1 MRTLI
6 LVVGSIIALLGSV
19 SHAHGQKSTERFI
32 PIGQSPG
39 LSNKFTYIG
48 TIEAVAPEKRTIS
61 AGGHTVKIT
70 DRTRI
75 WLDRS
80 KMKLGN
86 RAGSISDLQQ
96 GRRVEIKYDNPAR
109 PQAADWIKVEITSP

>member
-1 MRTLI
+1 MRRLI
-6 LVVGSIIALLGSV
+6 VAAGTVIALLGGV
-19 SHAHGQKSTERFI
+19 SQAHGQKSTERYI

-39 LSNKFTYIG
+39 MSGKTTYVG
-48 TIEAVAPEKRTIS
+48 SIEAVAPGDRTIT
-61 AGGHTVKIT
+61 AGGRTVRIT

-80 KMKLGN
+80 RQKLGN
-86 RAGSISDLQQ
+86 LSGDISDLRQ
-96 GRRVEIKYDNPAR
+96 GRRVEIKYDDPAR